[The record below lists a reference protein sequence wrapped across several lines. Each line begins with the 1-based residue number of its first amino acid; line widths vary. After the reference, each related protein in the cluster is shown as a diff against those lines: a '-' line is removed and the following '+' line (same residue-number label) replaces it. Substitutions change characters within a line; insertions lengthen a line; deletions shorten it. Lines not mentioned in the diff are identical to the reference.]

1 MINILCLYSG
11 NKLFKAYLF
20 IVLFDI
26 LLGTL
31 KAFSTGTVSSQIN
44 KQGIT
49 KHITIVLFIMFMIWL
64 FEMLNLK
71 EFSDGF
77 ILFYI
82 GSYML
87 SVIENLGEMGL
98 PIPDW
103 LGKYFITIQEQGDN
117 NNEIKG
123 N

>member
-1 MINILCLYSG
+1 MHNILCLYSD

-31 KAFSTGTVSSQIN
+31 KAFLTERVSSKIN

-49 KHITIVLFIMFMIWL
+49 KHITIVIFIMFMMWL
-64 FEMLNLK
+64 FDTLQIG
-71 EFSDGF
+71 EFSISF
-77 ILFYI
+77 LLFYI

-87 SVIENLGEMGL
+87 SIIENLGEMGL
-98 PIPDW
+98 PVPTW
-103 LGKYFITIQEQGDN
+103 LTKYFTAIQEKGDN
-117 NNEIKG
+117 TNEVKKH
-123 N
+123 

>member
-1 MINILCLYSG
+1 MHNILYLYSD

-31 KAFSTGTVSSQIN
+31 KAFSTESVSSQIN

-49 KHITIVLFIMFMIWL
+49 KHITIVIFIMFMMWL
-64 FEMLNLK
+64 FNMLQIG
-71 EFSDGF
+71 EFSISF
-77 ILFYI
+77 LLFYI

-87 SVIENLGEMGL
+87 SIIENLGEMGL
-98 PIPDW
+98 PVPTW
-103 LGKYFITIQEQGDN
+103 VTKYFTTIQEKGDDS
-117 NNEIKG
+117 NEVEKH
-123 N
+123 